1 MSEIAPNQARAV
13 ARSAVIAKR
22 ESADGYA
29 RLVAQIGANPRV
41 VECTAGIQWV
51 RSRRQNCRLEIPSTC
66 GRHLRETAP
75 CQRAFPS
82 CAAVQRRGD
91 KGRAW
96 HGVSFCRTKQAL
108 LRCVREWVPGK
119 HPPLEAL
126 PDWFPEEIP
135 EF

>member
-13 ARSAVIAKR
+13 ARDAVIAKS

-29 RLVAQIGANPRV
+29 RLVAQIDANTRV

-51 RSRRQNCRLEIPSTC
+51 L
-66 GRHLRETAP
+66 
-75 CQRAFPS
+75 
-82 CAAVQRRGD
+82 QRRGD

-119 HPPLEAL
+119 HPALEAL

-135 EF
+135 EFLRRNVRAPAEGVRI